1 MSKGWDLMGDGVDV
15 KQVIGDEVLQRAVHN
30 ARLDH
35 PGSHYLGSALPEIT
49 SLSGIMNLGALV
61 AKNWHCTP
69 LGTAVRCKKLP
80 LPLAYHK

>member
-1 MSKGWDLMGDGVDV
+1 MGDGVDV
-15 KQVIGDEVLQRAVHN
+15 KQVIGDEVLQRAVPN

-61 AKNWHCTP
+61 AKNWHC
-69 LGTAVRCKKLP
+69 RCHL
-80 LPLAYHK
+80 LTTNEVGISGCIC